1 MERHVNLL
9 GMLATLWGVL
19 AVLAGVSL
27 LLLAAGAFAQLLE
40 PVGESVGLAAGLTG
54 GAFALLGTFAVAW
67 GGLHVM
73 AAKWLKS
80 RKPAGR
86 ILLLALAV
94 TNLVVLPFGTA
105 LGIYA
110 LWVLLTNDGRR
121 LFEVSTIS

>member
-9 GMLATLWGVL
+9 GMLATLWGAL

-27 LLLAAGAFAQLLE
+27 LLLAGGALALLE
-40 PVGESVGLAAGLTG
+40 PVGASVGIAAGLTG
-54 GAFALLGTFAVAW
+54 GAFALLGTFALVW
-67 GGLHVM
+67 GLLHLL

-105 LGIYA
+105 LGVYT
-110 LWVLLTNDGRR
+110 LWVLLTNEGRR
-121 LFEVSTIS
+121 LFEVSTIN